1 MTNPNPIFQ
10 LIFSAEA
17 EVTRA
22 EDAPQDM
29 GEEQ

>member
-10 LIFSAEA
+10 LVFTAEA

-22 EDAPQDM
+22 DNTQEETD
-29 GEEQ
+29 EEQ

>member
-10 LIFSAEA
+10 LSFTAEA

-22 EDAPQDM
+22 TS
-29 GEEQ
+29 EETDEEK

>member
-10 LIFSAEA
+10 LVFSAEA

-22 EDAPQDM
+22 DDAPEDTAK
-29 GEEQ
+29 EQ